1 MANAILSHGD
11 DALTLAAEAATRVV
25 WNFPWHQR
33 KRSPECVCQQTSPK
47 QKETRI
53 SCWRPKQQ
61 VMSRT
66 SQPNLRLASAL
77 ARKQDLPTNYQWSA
91 PGPGDTHFSI
101 VAKFQ
106 QSSETSYWAQALN
119 MKMASWSEPEGI
131 HSTLQNSLPYHPLPH
146 TPQYSHSAS
155 RINPATRHTHS
166 TTRTTHVTLKGPELR
181 HLPVLTTSSCCLEGH
196 NNRKG
201 RQVICPLTVHQTGT
215 VVRVPHHLTLSSTH
229 PERPWLCWLV
239 NSPGVHM
246 IKKSSFIKSDIWINE
261 IELRVQ
267 K

>member
-1 MANAILSHGD
+1 MFVSKLPQNKKKPG
-11 DALTLAAEAATRVV
+11 
-25 WNFPWHQR
+25 FPVGGPSSKWC
-33 KRSPECVCQQTSPK
+33 PELHNPTSDWPQLWPENRICQQI
-47 QKETRI
+47 I
-53 SCWRPKQQ
+53 SG
-61 VMSRT
+61 
-66 SQPNLRLASAL
+66 QPQAL
-77 ARKQDLPTNYQWSA
+77 GMHT
-91 PGPGDTHFSI
+91 SI

-131 HSTLQNSLPYHPLPH
+131 RSNLQNSLPYHPLPH

-166 TTRTTHVTLKGPELR
+166 TTRTAHITLKGPELR
-181 HLPVLTTSSCCLEGH
+181 HLPVLTTSSCCLEGR

-201 RQVICPLTVHQTGT
+201 RQVICPLTVHHTGT
-215 VVRVPHHLTLSSTH
+215 VGRVPHHLTLSSTH
-229 PERPWLCWLV
+229 PERPWFCWLV